1 MAFLTSR
8 YRDALARVLERV
20 DRIQQTVVEPVA
32 AAPAVAPA
40 GSTEQEFSFAA
51 STASSTVCDSRV

>member
-20 DRIQQTVVEPVA
+20 DRIQQTAVEPVVA
-32 AAPAVAPA
+32 ALPAVAVA
-40 GSTEQEFSFAA
+40 GSEQEFSFAA
-51 STASSTVCDSRV
+51 SSASSTVRAPV